1 MPERGAELSH
11 LDPSGAARMVDVTAK
26 AETAR
31 EAHAHVT
38 VTMSEEAF
46 AAAASGDLPK
56 GELLAVVRLA
66 GVMAAKRTPDLVP
79 LCHPLRLTQVDVNAV
94 LDASLPGIRISS
106 LVRCVERTGAEMEA
120 LTACAVAALTAIDMV
135 KAIDPWVSV
144 SGLEVTAKSGGKSGP
159 RSRPPAQANP

>member
-1 MPERGAELSH
+1 MPARPRPRLSH

-26 AETAR
+26 PETAR
-31 EAHAHVT
+31 EARARAS
-38 VTMSEEAF
+38 VTMSAEAF

-56 GELLAVVRLA
+56 GELLGVVRLA
-66 GVMAAKRTPDLVP
+66 GVMAAKRTPELIP
-79 LCHPLRLTQVDVNAV
+79 LCHPLRLTRVDGEAV

-106 LVRCVERTGAEMEA
+106 LVSCVERTGAEMEA

-144 SGLEVTAKSGGKSGP
+144 SGLEVTAKQGGKSGP
-159 RSRPPAQANP
+159 RRRPAPT